1 MPESST
7 VLVVG
12 ATGDLGGRAVD
23 ALPARGKR
31 VRALVREGTDPS
43 RLAAK
48 GVEIARGD
56 MLDPASL
63 ERAMSGSIAVVTTAA
78 GYTRRRKGDSLE
90 KVDDL
95 GNRNLVDAAK
105 KTGIRR
111 FVFTSILT
119 CDQAR
124 DVPHFWQKKLI
135 EDYLEASGTPFVAL
149 RPGAF
154 LGGGS
159 ARFFLRGLRK
169 GRMMTF
175 GSPTVRWTYVHP
187 DDVARCLALAVDDPR
202 AVGCRID
209 LGADRPVSAVELADI
224 FTRLLGR
231 EVKPSVGSLLVLKTV
246 GTIGG
251 LFLPFMRDMMAM
263 GRYFE
268 TGKYVADTKLQ
279 AELFGPVPT
288 IEDTARRPW
297 RISSLCLEPR
307 DRIMRRRSG
316 ASRKWGS
323 ATTRRSSRR
332 RTLAFGCDYRR
343 RFSRASEDMR
353 GWLCR
358 ERLRGTMRASKIAVL
373 SLIGLFLIGAA
384 AVLLLRMPKPATVN
398 DGIG

>member
-1 MPESST
+1 MSETNT

-12 ATGDLGGRAVD
+12 ATGDLGGRVVD
-23 ALPARGKR
+23 ALLERGKR

-63 ERAMSGSIAVVTTAA
+63 ERAMSGSNAVVTSAA

-95 GNRNLVDAAK
+95 GNRNLIEAAK
-105 KTGIRR
+105 KTGIPR

-135 EDYLEASGTPFVAL
+135 EDYLERSGIPFVAL

-169 GRMMTF
+169 GRMMAF
-175 GSPTVRWTYVHP
+175 GSPSVRWTYIHP
-187 DDVARCLALAVDDPR
+187 SDVARCLAMAVDDPR
-202 AVGCRID
+202 AVGRRID
-209 LGADRPVSAVELADI
+209 LGTDHPVSAVELAEI

-231 EVKPSVGSLLVLKTV
+231 EVKPSVGSLLVIKTV

-279 AELFGPVPT
+279 GELFGHVPT
-288 IEDTARRPW
+288 IEDTARRA
-297 RISSLCLEPR
+297 LADLELVPR
-307 DRIMRRRSG
+307 
-316 ASRKWGS
+316 
-323 ATTRRSSRR
+323 
-332 RTLAFGCDYRR
+332 
-343 RFSRASEDMR
+343 
-353 GWLCR
+353 
-358 ERLRGTMRASKIAVL
+358 
-373 SLIGLFLIGAA
+373 AA
-384 AVLLLRMPKPATVN
+384 
-398 DGIG
+398 

>member
-1 MPESST
+1 MPETST

-23 ALPARGKR
+23 ALLARGKR

-63 ERAMSGSIAVVTTAA
+63 EKAMSGSSAVVTTAA

-105 KTGIRR
+105 KMGIRR

-135 EDYLEASGTPFVAL
+135 EDYLERSGVPFVAL

-159 ARFFLRGLRK
+159 ARFFLRGLEK
-169 GRMMTF
+169 GRMMAF
-175 GSPTVRWTYVHP
+175 GSTRVRWTYIHP
-187 DDVARCLALAVDDPR
+187 DDVARCLALAVDEPR
-202 AVGCRID
+202 AVGRRID
-209 LGADRPVSAVELADI
+209 LGTDRPVSTVELAGVLAD
-224 FTRLLGR
+224 LLGR
-231 EVKPSVGSLLVLKTV
+231 EVKPSQGSARIIKVV
-246 GTIGG
+246 GTLGG
-251 LFLPFMRDMMAM
+251 LFVPRMRDMMAM

-268 TGKYVADTKLQ
+268 TGKYVADTRVQ

-288 IEDTARRPW
+288 IEDAARRM
-297 RISSLCLEPR
+297 LAELNL
-307 DRIMRRRSG
+307 
-316 ASRKWGS
+316 
-323 ATTRRSSRR
+323 AT
-332 RTLAFGCDYRR
+332 
-343 RFSRASEDMR
+343 
-353 GWLCR
+353 
-358 ERLRGTMRASKIAVL
+358 
-373 SLIGLFLIGAA
+373 
-384 AVLLLRMPKPATVN
+384 
-398 DGIG
+398 

>member
-1 MPESST
+1 M
-7 VLVVG
+7 
-12 ATGDLGGRAVD
+12 
-23 ALPARGKR
+23 
-31 VRALVREGTDPS
+31 
-43 RLAAK
+43 
-48 GVEIARGD
+48 
-56 MLDPASL
+56 
-63 ERAMSGSIAVVTTAA
+63 
-78 GYTRRRKGDSLE
+78 
-90 KVDDL
+90 DDL

-187 DDVARCLALAVDDPR
+187 DDVARYLALAVDDPR
-202 AVGCRID
+202 AVGRRID

-231 EVKPSVGSLLVLKTV
+231 GVKPSVGSLLVLKTV

-288 IEDTARRPW
+288 IEDMARRA
-297 RISSLCLEPR
+297 LADLELVPR
-307 DRIMRRRSG
+307 
-316 ASRKWGS
+316 
-323 ATTRRSSRR
+323 
-332 RTLAFGCDYRR
+332 
-343 RFSRASEDMR
+343 
-353 GWLCR
+353 
-358 ERLRGTMRASKIAVL
+358 
-373 SLIGLFLIGAA
+373 AA
-384 AVLLLRMPKPATVN
+384 
-398 DGIG
+398 

>member
-1 MPESST
+1 MPETST

-12 ATGDLGGRAVD
+12 ATGDLGGRVVD
-23 ALPARGKR
+23 ALLSRGKR
-31 VRALVREGTDPS
+31 VRALVREGTDPTG
-43 RLAAK
+43 LAAK
-48 GVEIARGD
+48 GVEVARGD
-56 MLDPASL
+56 MLDHASL
-63 ERAMSGSIAVVTTAA
+63 ERAMSGSNAVVTTAA

-105 KTGIRR
+105 KMGIRR

-135 EDYLEASGTPFVAL
+135 EDYLERSGVPFVAL

-159 ARFFLRGLRK
+159 ARFFSRGLEK
-169 GRMMTF
+169 GRMMAF
-175 GSPTVRWTYVHP
+175 GSPTVRWTYIHP
-187 DDVARCLALAVDDPR
+187 DDVARYLALAVDSPR
-202 AVGCRID
+202 AVGHRLD
-209 LGADRPVSAVELADI
+209 LGTDRPVSGVELADI

-231 EVKPSVGSLLVLKTV
+231 EVKPSVGSLLLLKAV

-288 IEDTARRPW
+288 IEDTARRA
-297 RISSLCLEPR
+297 LEDLER
-307 DRIMRRRSG
+307 VTRS
-316 ASRKWGS
+316 A
-323 ATTRRSSRR
+323 
-332 RTLAFGCDYRR
+332 
-343 RFSRASEDMR
+343 
-353 GWLCR
+353 
-358 ERLRGTMRASKIAVL
+358 
-373 SLIGLFLIGAA
+373 
-384 AVLLLRMPKPATVN
+384 
-398 DGIG
+398 